1 MAAFSFTG
9 LILIQ
14 FLYSEAGRLKSNV
27 DQSQADEPE
36 MCSTL
41 QGWMELPC
49 HNGWRYG
56 CYDEPGISQRL
67 ICWRTNWKTS
77 TEWGWFQ
84 KRSGPNGKGENT
96 EVYCAS
102 NDDCLGV
109 WNDLDA
115 EIPGDMP
122 CYLSEWWQ
130 YPCYKGRR
138 WACSRSVG
146 ETRPK
151 YCWYENPKVWGS
163 WDYVHEDT
171 ETNKCAEDDDCKE
184 DAWAKIDQIQ
194 EEPEP

>member
-1 MAAFSFTG
+1 MQRTQ
-9 LILIQ
+9 IPIVHP
-14 FLYSEAGRLKSNV
+14 LYSTFFFR
-27 DQSQADEPE
+27 
-36 MCSTL
+36 
-41 QGWMELPC
+41 
-49 HNGWRYG
+49 
-56 CYDEPGISQRL
+56 
-67 ICWRTNWKTS
+67 
-77 TEWGWFQ
+77 GWFQ

-146 ETRPK
+146 GAFLVRQPRFERATRSLATFVRLLRSFRSLAPQRSASLRWL
-151 YCWYENPKVWGS
+151 CSLAPFTGS
-163 WDYVHEDT
+163 LTHFAHSLVGQL
-171 ETNKCAEDDDCKE
+171 NL
-184 DAWAKIDQIQ
+184 
-194 EEPEP
+194 